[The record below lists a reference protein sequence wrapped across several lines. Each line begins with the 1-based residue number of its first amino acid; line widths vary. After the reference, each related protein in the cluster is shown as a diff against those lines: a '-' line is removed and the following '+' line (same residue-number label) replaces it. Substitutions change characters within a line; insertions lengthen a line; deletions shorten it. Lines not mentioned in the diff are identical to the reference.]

1 MEIQNESVSAKR
13 KNGCAIALMKRMLI
27 KYSQKHNTTFEE
39 AMMKFTDSPAYDAL
53 FDFDTEIWK
62 EGPDY
67 LMQLFEDVSSSQK
80 SA

>member
-13 KNGCAIALMKRMLI
+13 KNGCAISLMKRMLI

-62 EGPDY
+62 EGPDS
-67 LMQLFEDVSSSQK
+67 LMQLFEESSSQK

>member
-27 KYSQKHNTTFEE
+27 KYSQNHNTTFEE
-39 AMMKFTDSPAYDAL
+39 AMMKFTDSPAYNAL

-67 LMQLFEDVSSSQK
+67 LMQLFEESSSQK
-80 SA
+80 NA

>member
-1 MEIQNESVSAKR
+1 MLIQNESVSAKR

-67 LMQLFEDVSSSQK
+67 LMQLFEESSSQK